1 VIMDEE
7 TKQIAIRLPLSLVTH
22 LEEQARADRRTLA
35 NLVRKILIEHYE
47 QEAQHEQPSTK
58 KRRTA

>member
-1 VIMDEE
+1 MILDEE

-22 LEEQARADRRTLA
+22 LENQARADRRTLA

-47 QEAQHEQPSTK
+47 QEVSTSQHEKLLAK
-58 KRRTA
+58 KA